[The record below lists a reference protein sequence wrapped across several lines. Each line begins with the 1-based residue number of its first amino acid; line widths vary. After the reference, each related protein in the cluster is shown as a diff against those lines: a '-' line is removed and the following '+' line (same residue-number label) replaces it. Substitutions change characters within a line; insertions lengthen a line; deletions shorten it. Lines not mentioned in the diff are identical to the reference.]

1 MNEHRY
7 VSKQVDRLT
16 GRIVKF
22 AHHFLRHH
30 IAQKS
35 DEVWKHLTKQPVNFM
50 VVDRYWKEMIIFA
63 SINISRI

>member
-16 GRIVKF
+16 GSIVKF
-22 AHHFLRHH
+22 VHHFLRHH

-35 DEVWKHLTKQPVNFM
+35 DEVWKYLTKLPVNFM
-50 VVDRYWKEMIIFA
+50 VVKKKKKEMIIFA
-63 SINISRI
+63 PINISGI

>member
-22 AHHFLRHH
+22 VHHFLRHH

-35 DEVWKHLTKQPVNFM
+35 DEVWKYLTKLPVNFM
-50 VVDRYWKEMIIFA
+50 VVDRY
-63 SINISRI
+63 